1 MKKKNIANRKVRFLA
16 WQLDKCAKIGIALC
30 EENNLLTFKL
40 GACRTALSET
50 REQLEKVQKT
60 RDLDRRAHDA
70 IVREMG
76 NCLNRTTESRNR
88 YRLLFWSLLA
98 LYSALAV
105 AHVAITHFCAR

>member
-1 MKKKNIANRKVRFLA
+1 MKNNVNRKVKFLA

-50 REQLEKVQKT
+50 QEELKKVRET

-70 IVREMG
+70 IVTQMG
-76 NCLNRTTESRNR
+76 NCLNRTTKSRDK
-88 YRLLFWSLLA
+88 YRLLFWSLVT
-98 LYSALAV
+98 LYSVLAV
-105 AHVAITHFCAR
+105 AHVVVTHFCAK

>member
-30 EENNLLTFKL
+30 EENNLINLKL
-40 GACRTALSET
+40 GMCRTALSET
-50 REQLEKVQKT
+50 QKQLEKVQET

-88 YRLLFWSLLA
+88 YRLLFWSLVA
-98 LYSALAV
+98 LYSVLAV
-105 AHVAITHFCAR
+105 AHVAITHFCAK